1 MMSTS
6 GKFIEQARTRTSSSP
21 GPASGAGT
29 SSNRSVSG
37 PPRSWERSAF
47 TASIVV
53 CGGGFLAHLVS
64 RHAGRELDQPEG
76 THVARTLEHGEVG
89 DDHVDEILA
98 GQRQR
103 AFGNELGAAV
113 LRHMLHHDDDLLD
126 AGDKVHRP
134 AHALDH
140 LARNHPVGE
149 VAFLADLHA
158 AEYRQVD
165 VSAADH
171 G

>member
-76 THVARTLEHGEVG
+76 THVALTRAQAEARAEQV
-89 DDHVDEILA
+89 DDSLA
-98 GQRQR
+98 GQQK
-103 AFGNELGAAV
+103 AA
-113 LRHMLHHDDDLLD
+113 
-126 AGDKVHRP
+126 
-134 AHALDH
+134 
-140 LARNHPVGE
+140 
-149 VAFLADLHA
+149 
-158 AEYRQVD
+158 
-165 VSAADH
+165 
-171 G
+171 